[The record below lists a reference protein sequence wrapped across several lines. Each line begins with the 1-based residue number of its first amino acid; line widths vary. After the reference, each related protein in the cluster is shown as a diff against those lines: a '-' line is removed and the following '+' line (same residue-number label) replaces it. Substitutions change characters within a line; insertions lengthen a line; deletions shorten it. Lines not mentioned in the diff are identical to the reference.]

1 MFDGII
7 VGAGPAG
14 STAGYDLAKQG
25 RSVLVLEKAS
35 LLRNKPGD
43 RVSGA
48 IE

>member
-1 MFDGII
+1 
-7 VGAGPAG
+7 
-14 STAGYDLAKQG
+14 LAKQG
-25 RSVLVLEKAS
+25 RSVLILEKAS